1 MIGRIYPGV
10 PFAILCG
17 SALFVA
23 CELPQATP
31 SGDAGEDASAS
42 VDATTGADTSPIP
55 GRDAAIVVPDAGTG
69 SDASV
74 ADSSLPDPP
83 DAADASSLPD
93 SAVPD
98 AADAAPPGPVV
109 STVATI
115 PGLVDFDFTDARLA
129 YRVGTVISTCSLPAC
144 ADGAP
149 VTGMLRR
156 QGNSFSIA
164 GDLVY
169 FSGRPATGVIEN
181 IFSVQYDGTGL
192 TNRTSYTTPF
202 GATDSFVGLSS
213 FLAGGGAGVVGV
225 FRWSRSGEAGWKYV
239 VQTANGVATN
249 PHRIG
254 RATVHLHA
262 NEGSD
267 VRFFPEQMNFVG
279 TENNPGRVIT
289 PRRMTT
295 TGATVPPPVTDPTYV
310 AVSARGPAVTYP
322 VVAMVQGG
330 TVKAC
335 PTAADCAAWIDL
347 GALGVVINMDAE
359 SLYVGGPAGLGKCSL
374 TEIATASTCT
384 LAPLVVGEALE
395 TPMYVTS
402 THVYFRSG
410 DLVRKVT
417 K

>member
-1 MIGRIYPGV
+1 MYLGLPV
-10 PFAILCG
+10 VVLCG

-23 CELPQATP
+23 CELPEVTP
-31 SGDAGEDASAS
+31 IGDAGDDAGAI

-55 GRDAAIVVPDAGTG
+55 GRDAALPVADAGPG
-69 SDASV
+69 SDAAV

-83 DAADASSLPD
+83 DATDASSLPD
-93 SAVPD
+93 SAVAD
-98 AADAAPPGPVV
+98 AADAAPPGPVA
-109 STVATI
+109 STVVTI

-149 VTGMLRR
+149 VTNMLRR
-156 QGNSFSIA
+156 QGNAFSIA

-181 IFSVQYDGTGL
+181 IFSVKYDGTSL

-213 FLAGGGAGVVGV
+213 FLAGGGTGVQGLY
-225 FRWSRSGEAGWKYV
+225 RWSRSGDAGWKYV
-239 VQTANGVATN
+239 LQTANGVATN
-249 PHRIG
+249 PARIG

-262 NEGSD
+262 NEGSE
-267 VRFFPEQMNFVG
+267 VRFNPEQMNFVG
-279 TENNPGRVIT
+279 AENNPGRTIT

-295 TGATVPPPVTDPTYV
+295 TGATVPAPVTNPTYV
-310 AVSARGPAVTYP
+310 AVSARGAAVTYP
-322 VVAMVQGG
+322 VVAMVEDG

-335 PTAADCAAWIDL
+335 PTTADCAAWIDL
-347 GALGVVINMDAE
+347 GALGAVINMDAE
-359 SLYVGGPAGLGKCSL
+359 SLYVGGPTGLGKCSL

-384 LAPLVVGEALE
+384 LTPLVSGEAVE
-395 TPMYVTS
+395 TPMYVTP
-402 THVYFRSG
+402 THVFFRSG